1 MLMTVLKGDLATKQ
15 SLALIRLFKS
25 MKDYLTENSALLTQR
40 DLLKLSVQVEKNASD
55 IKENMAVKD
64 DLQKVME
71 NFIDPDMYKH

>member
-1 MLMTVLKGDLATKQ
+1 MLMTVLKGDFATKQ